1 MTQLYTPWMTQAGQ
15 TVGNVIAQQGQNK
28 LYSSAYMGE
37 PGAMER
43 LMQVNPAMGQQLIQ
57 QKQQAEQL
65 KMEQSAQLEEKRK
78 NILTEKR
85 TIIQDY
91 AKNMA
96 KFETFEEANQ
106 YKNDELARLK
116 ESDPDLAMAIGD
128 GELTPEHFKQLK
140 SVYGEKPKEPEK
152 LDQFQ
157 GLIKSWKEAP
167 EGSEEKRLLEA
178 KIGKEVAQ
186 AGGMRISYDAEGR
199 PIIETGGAAVA
210 GGNIPLD
217 KPNAREAQKEV
228 MSTVKSLERLDQIE
242 KDFDP
247 SFLTYGGKMKNW
259 ASATAE
265 KIGVDLPK
273 EDATKV
279 KQYRKWAQNVDYEF
293 NAYRSQITGAAAAVA
308 ELDRL
313 KTAMLNT
320 DLSKSQWEGAM
331 ESYKEEL
338 KRSVRL
344 KNRFL
349 REGIDVSDK
358 EGGKQYD
365 QAFLSGQ
372 DDQGAMVRG
381 EELEA
386 QGIESDEIVNVLQSE
401 GYL

>member
-15 TVGNVIAQQGQNK
+15 TVGNAIAQQGQNRM
-28 LYSSAYMGE
+28 YSDAYMGK
-37 PGAMER
+37 PGAVER
-43 LMQVNPAMGQQLIQ
+43 LMQINPGMAQQLIQ

-65 KMEQSAQLEEKRK
+65 KIQESAQLEEKRK
-78 NILTEKR
+78 KILTEKR
-85 TIIQDY
+85 SIIENHS
-91 AKNMA
+91 KNIA
-96 KFETFEEANQ
+96 KFGTYEEANQ
-106 YKNDELARLK
+106 YFQDEKARLQ
-116 ESDPDLAMAIGD
+116 ESDPELAMAIGD
-128 GELTPEHFKQLK
+128 GDLTPEHFNQLK
-140 SVYGEKPKEPEK
+140 SIYGEKPEKPEK
-152 LDQFQ
+152 LGAFPE
-157 GLIKSWKEAP
+157 LIKSWKEAP
-167 EGSEEKRLLEA
+167 EGSEEKRLFEA
-178 KIGKEVAQ
+178 KIRKDVAQ
-186 AGGMRISYDAEGR
+186 NGGITIGPDGTVQIGG
-199 PIIETGGAAVA
+199 PIA
-210 GGNIPLD
+210 LD
-217 KPNAREAQKEV
+217 KPNVREAQKEI
-228 MSTVKSLERLDQIE
+228 MGTVKSLERLDQIE

-247 SFLTYGGKMKNW
+247 SFLTYKGKMMNW

-265 KIGVDLPK
+265 KLGADLPK
-273 EDATKV
+273 EDAQKV

-320 DLSKSQWEGAM
+320 DLSKSEWEGAM
-331 ESYKEEL
+331 ASYKEEL
-338 KRSVRL
+338 KRSIRL
-344 KNRFL
+344 KNRFM

-372 DDQGAMVRG
+372 DDQDAMVRG